1 MRAYVSPT
9 VCSAAAAIVL
19 AGCAGGA
26 PERGPEASRRTTQ
39 VFVGNCLTVSG
50 LESAGFD
57 VLASSIISQGFNRIG
72 STLEASAAEQTW
84 TVTGSTNY
92 EASKATQP
100 KCVQIIQGQ
109 FFQDAQPGAGSWVTD
124 TSYAGYV
131 NQFTNRGIHLAARPD
146 FFFEGVFRTS
156 ANGAARA
163 IVPLAVG
170 FHEPIGKRPLRRDD
184 GRRTKL
190 KFAFHEAGKPA
201 TDSASAVTELDFGM
215 LWPSPGTLTTFDYSC
230 VRPAGSPPAQP
241 SATPAPGAT
250 PPAQPGGAPP
260 AQPGGAPPAQLGV
273 PVPAPATAAP
283 GPAAAPGQVS
293 RACATESLWFR
304 TTATDAFL
312 PMSLT
317 ATMSQVQDRSDAL
330 AFIADVF
337 KSSKTEL
344 ERITKEELIES
355 EREKAKLAT
364 LTAQTTL
371 ATKYTTAASA
381 ALTALEACST
391 TATVANRSAARVKQL
406 EANLAASQAGV
417 PVPFADG
424 DMPALAGDESVAKAA
439 CAKAIS
445 NFK

>member
-1 MRAYVSPT
+1 MKAYVSPT

-39 VFVGNCLTVSG
+39 IFVGNCLTVSG
-50 LESAGFD
+50 LESAGID

-72 STLEASAAEQTW
+72 STLEASADEHTW

-92 EASKATQP
+92 EASKATPP

-124 TSYAGYV
+124 TSYAGYI

-190 KFAFHEAGKPA
+190 KFAFHEVGKPA
-201 TDSASAVTELDFGM
+201 TDNSSAVTELDFGM

-241 SATPAPGAT
+241 SATPAPSAT
-250 PPAQPGGAPP
+250 LPAQPGGAPP
-260 AQPGGAPPAQLGV
+260 AQPGGAPTAQPGV
-273 PVPAPATAAP
+273 SAPAPAT
-283 GPAAAPGQVS
+283 PA

-355 EREKAKLAT
+355 EREKAKLAALTTQMT
-364 LTAQTTL
+364 LV
-371 ATKYTTAASA
+371 TKYTTAASA

-391 TATVANRSAARVKQL
+391 TATVANRSTARVKQL
-406 EANLAASQAGV
+406 EANLAASLAGV

>member
-1 MRAYVSPT
+1 MKTYVSPA
-9 VCSAAAAIVL
+9 VASAAAALLL

-26 PERGPEASRRTTQ
+26 PERGPEESRRTTQ

-50 LESAGFD
+50 IESALFAT
-57 VLASSIISQGFNRIG
+57 LASSIISQGYTRIG
-72 STLEASAAEQTW
+72 ATLEASAAEQTW

-100 KCVQIIQGQ
+100 KCVQVIQGQ
-109 FFQDAQPGAGSWVTD
+109 FLQEARPATGSWMAG
-124 TSYAGYV
+124 TSYADYV
-131 NQFTNRGIHLAARPD
+131 NLFKVRGIHLAAQPD

-190 KFAFHEAGKPA
+190 KFAFHEAGKVA
-201 TDSASAVTELDFGM
+201 TDSASAVTEMDFGM
-215 LWPSPGTLTTFDYSC
+215 LWPGTLTKFDFSC
-230 VRPAGSPPAQP
+230 VQPAGSPPAQP
-241 SATPAPGAT
+241 AGTPGPGAT
-250 PPAQPGGAPP
+250 PPAQPGGALPSQP
-260 AQPGGAPPAQLGV
+260 AGAPPAQ
-273 PVPAPATAAP
+273 PVPPTPAAP
-283 GPAAAPGQVS
+283 SPAPAAAPGQPS

-304 TTATDAFL
+304 TTSTDAFA

-317 ATMSQVQDRSDAL
+317 VTMSQVQDRSDAL
-330 AFIADVF
+330 GFIADVF

-355 EREKAKLAT
+355 EREKAKLAA
-364 LTAQTTL
+364 LAAQTTL
-371 ATKYTTAASA
+371 ATKYTAAASA
-381 ALTALEACST
+381 ALTALDACST

-417 PVPFADG
+417 PAPFADA
-424 DMPALAGDESVAKAA
+424 DMPALGGPEPDAKAA
-439 CAKAIS
+439 CARAMS

>member
-1 MRAYVSPT
+1 MKAYVSPT
-9 VCSAAAAIVL
+9 VCWAAATIVL

-39 VFVGNCLTVSG
+39 VFVGTCLTVSG

-92 EASKATQP
+92 EASKLTQP
-100 KCVQIIQGQ
+100 RCVQIIQGQ
-109 FFQDAQPGAGSWVTD
+109 FFQDAQPGYGSSMTG
-124 TSYAGYV
+124 TPYAGYV
-131 NQFTNRGIHLAARPD
+131 EQFKNRGIHLAARPD
-146 FFFEGVFRTS
+146 FFFEGAFRAS
-156 ANGAARA
+156 ANGAARS
-163 IVPLAVG
+163 IVPLTIG

-190 KFAFHEAGKPA
+190 KFAFHEAGKSA
-201 TDSASAVTELDFGM
+201 SDSASAVTELDFGM
-215 LWPSPGTLTTFDYSC
+215 LWTSPGTLTKFDFDC
-230 VRPAGSPPAQP
+230 VKPAKSSPAQP
-241 SATPAPGAT
+241 GGTPGAGTT
-250 PPAQPGGAPP
+250 PPVQPGGAPP
-260 AQPGGAPPAQLGV
+260 AQPGGVPQTQPSAPAS
-273 PVPAPATAAP
+273 APATPPP
-283 GPAAAPGQVS
+283 GPAGAPGQVV

-304 TTATDAFL
+304 TTATDAFS

-330 AFIADVF
+330 GFIADVF

-355 EREKAKLAT
+355 EREKAKLAA
-364 LTAQTTL
+364 LAAQTTL

-381 ALTALEACST
+381 ALTALDACNT
-391 TATVANRSAARVKQL
+391 TPTIANRSTARVKQL

-417 PVPFADG
+417 PAPFDEA
-424 DMPALAGDESVAKAA
+424 DMPALVGDEAVAKAA
-439 CAKAIS
+439 CARAMT

>member
-1 MRAYVSPT
+1 MKTYVSPA
-9 VCSAAAAIVL
+9 VASAAAALLL

-50 LESAGFD
+50 LESALFTT
-57 VLASSIISQGFNRIG
+57 LASSIISQGYTRIG
-72 STLEASAAEQTW
+72 ATLEASAAEQTW
-84 TVTGSTNY
+84 TVIGSTNY

-100 KCVQIIQGQ
+100 KCVQVIQGQ
-109 FFQDAQPGAGSWVTD
+109 FFQEANPATSAWMAG
-124 TSYAGYV
+124 TSYADYA
-131 NQFTNRGIHLAARPD
+131 NLFKARGIHLAARPD

-156 ANGAARA
+156 ANGGARA

-170 FHEPIGKRPLRRDD
+170 FHDPIGKRSLRRDD

-201 TDSASAVTELDFGM
+201 ADSASAVTELEFGM
-215 LWPSPGTLTTFDYSC
+215 LWPGTLTKFDFSC
-230 VRPAGSPPAQP
+230 VQPVGSPLAQPAG
-241 SATPAPGAT
+241 TPGAGVA
-250 PPAQPGGAPP
+250 PPPQPGGAPP
-260 AQPGGAPPAQLGV
+260 AQPGA
-273 PVPAPATAAP
+273 PAPAPAAP
-283 GPAAAPGQVS
+283 APTPAAAPGQPS

-304 TTATDAFL
+304 TTATDAFA

-317 ATMSQVQDRSDAL
+317 VTLSQVQDRSDAL
-330 AFIADVF
+330 GFIADVF

-355 EREKAKLAT
+355 EREKAKVAALA
-364 LTAQTTL
+364 AQTTL

-417 PVPFADG
+417 PAPFADG
-424 DMPALAGDESVAKAA
+424 DMPALGGAESDAKAA
-439 CAKAIS
+439 CSRAMS

>member
-1 MRAYVSPT
+1 MKTYLPLAVS
-9 VCSAAAAIVL
+9 SAAVVLLL

-39 VFVGNCLTVSG
+39 VFVGNCLTEPG
-50 LESAGFD
+50 LESALFAT
-57 VLASSIISQGFNRIG
+57 LASSIISQGYTRIG
-72 STLEASAAEQTW
+72 ATLEASAAEQTW

-100 KCVQIIQGQ
+100 KCVQVIQGQ
-109 FFQDAQPGAGSWVTD
+109 FFQDAPQTVGAWAKG
-124 TSYAGYV
+124 TSYEPYV
-131 NQFTNRGIHLAARPD
+131 GQFNRRGIHLAARPD
-146 FFFEGVFRTS
+146 FFFEGVFRTA
-156 ANGAARA
+156 ANGGARA

-170 FHEPIGKRPLRRDD
+170 FHEPIGKRPLRSDD

-201 TDSASAVTELDFGM
+201 SDSASAVTELDFGM
-215 LWPSPGTLTTFDYSC
+215 LWPGALAKFDFSC
-230 VRPAGSPPAQP
+230 VKPAGSPPAQP
-241 SATPAPGAT
+241 GGAPVGGTT
-250 PPAQPGGAPP
+250 PPPQPAGAPP
-260 AQPGGAPPAQLGV
+260 AQPVA
-273 PVPAPATAAP
+273 PAPAPAAP
-283 GPAAAPGQVS
+283 APAPAPAAGQPS

-304 TTATDAFL
+304 TTATDAFA

-317 ATMSQVQDRSDAL
+317 VTMSQVQDRSDAL

-355 EREKAKLAT
+355 EREKAKLAA
-364 LTAQTTL
+364 LTARTTL

-391 TATVANRSAARVKQL
+391 TPTVANRSTARVKQL

-417 PVPFADG
+417 AAPFADA
-424 DMPALAGDESVAKAA
+424 DMPVLIGDEAVAKATCVRA
-439 CAKAIS
+439 MS

>member
-1 MRAYVSPT
+1 MKAYVSPT
-9 VCSAAAAIVL
+9 GCSAAAAIVL

-92 EASKATQP
+92 ESSKATQP

-109 FFQDAQPGAGSWVTD
+109 FFQDAQPGAGSWVTG
-124 TSYAGYV
+124 TSYAGHV
-131 NQFTNRGIHLAARPD
+131 NQFTKRGIHLAARPD
-146 FFFEGVFRTS
+146 FFFEGAFRTS
-156 ANGAARA
+156 ANGAARS
-163 IVPLAVG
+163 IVPLTIG
-170 FHEPIGKRPLRRDD
+170 FHKPIGKRPLRRDD
-184 GRRTKL
+184 GRRIKL
-190 KFAFHEAGKPA
+190 KFAFHEAGKAA

-215 LWPSPGTLTTFDYSC
+215 LWPSLGTLRMFDFDC
-230 VRPAGSPPAQP
+230 IKPAKSSPAQP
-241 SATPAPGAT
+241 SGISGPGTTLPIQLCGAP
-250 PPAQPGGAPP
+250 PDQPGGAPP
-260 AQPGGAPPAQLGV
+260 TQPSLPASD
-273 PVPAPATAAP
+273 PATPPP
-283 GPAAAPGQVS
+283 GPAGAPGQVV

-304 TTATDAFL
+304 TTATDAFS

-330 AFIADVF
+330 GFISDVF

-355 EREKAKLAT
+355 EREKARLAA
-364 LTAQTTL
+364 LAAQTTL

-381 ALTALEACST
+381 ALTALDACST
-391 TATVANRSAARVKQL
+391 TPTIANRSTARVKQL
-406 EANLAASQAGV
+406 EANLAASQAGL
-417 PVPFADG
+417 PAPFAEA
-424 DMPALAGDESVAKAA
+424 DMPALVGDEVTAKDT
-439 CAKAIS
+439 CARAMSK
-445 NFK
+445 FK